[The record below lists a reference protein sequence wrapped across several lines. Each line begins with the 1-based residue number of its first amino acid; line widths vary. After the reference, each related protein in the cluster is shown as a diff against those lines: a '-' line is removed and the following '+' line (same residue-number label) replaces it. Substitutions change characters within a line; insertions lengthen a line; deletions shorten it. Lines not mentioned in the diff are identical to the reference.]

1 MANHTSRPARYLRRA
16 AYPSA
21 ARARMARIAEKGWIR
36 EALGVGRKGVGAT
49 LADSVGVGVGASGDK
64 LAAGET
70 EDRGLEERDPLG
82 VGAPAELPGTLG
94 IGGGGEGVPD
104 PTPAHSVRG

>member
-36 EALGVGRKGVGAT
+36 EALEVGRKGVGAT
-49 LADSVGVGVGASGDK
+49 L
-64 LAAGET
+64 
-70 EDRGLEERDPLG
+70 EEMDPRG

-94 IGGGGEGVPD
+94 IVGGGDGVPD